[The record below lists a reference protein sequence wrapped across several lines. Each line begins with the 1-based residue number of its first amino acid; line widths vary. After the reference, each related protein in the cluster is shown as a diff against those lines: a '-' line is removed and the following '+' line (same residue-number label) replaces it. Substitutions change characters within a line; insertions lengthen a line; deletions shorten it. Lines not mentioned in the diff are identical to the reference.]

1 MPQKRR
7 AIWSSASEDSSDFD
21 SSLSGNESSHSSPT
35 PIIKS
40 KAQKASDKGKQPQKK
55 SLKKP
60 NRSRDSKRD
69 QCLHVACWI
78 PRAIDMYVVLKDTFR
93 IGMLLEQE
101 ESAKDGTLIE
111 DDAAKKERQETL
123 EHVKKDVQERSL
135 RTYKRILTS
144 APYLRTLVKGN
155 TKKHR
160 KELGHILS
168 EVRKL
173 TLQNWRYAALDAVNH
188 PLTPAIYSD
197 NQRSRAM
204 MGVNHPQLA
213 GMLCPIKHLVA
224 YCKNPKKIQGELQ
237 SGHIKM
243 HAAAWPAFAYEGDS
257 PGENFNPLDMQ
268 NGLFKG
274 YLMKRVFRHIFKGPS
289 SALAND
295 GEVVTT
301 RSGNAKLHNM
311 LKVDAEHVAYTFVQ
325 CRFSIS
331 SRDKWQAMDGKYD
344 YHEAYYR
351 IIRAIQEPFDQTWA
365 DSLLEWWNMSVFGDK
380 AGIPVFDVSDDD
392 NEEEDDLIS
401 MRKQFASREAR
412 LKSVSSDAQGSTL
425 PSDPGSDTSVINMA
439 STPATTP
446 PPFEEPAPVPAKAIP
461 KPCPIIPTSQQQ
473 VVTPNVDAGAP
484 PRTNPLAPIP
494 SGSGTSDALSHTL
507 PLAPVPSGSG
517 TGTRTSKKRGRTNVM
532 ESNDESSL
540 TENDSD
546 VPAPSKRTKKG
557 KGKATTTT
565 TTTSKR
571 KRKGRK

>member
-7 AIWSSASEDSSDFD
+7 TIWSSA
-21 SSLSGNESSHSSPT
+21 
-35 PIIKS
+35 
-40 KAQKASDKGKQPQKK
+40 GKQPQKK
-55 SLKKP
+55 LLKKP
-60 NRSRDSKRD
+60 NRSRDSERD
-69 QCLHVACWI
+69 QCLHVARWI
-78 PRAIDMYVVLKDTFR
+78 PHAIDMYVVLKDTFR

-168 EVRKL
+168 EMQDIIGQIHSEDASKL
-173 TLQNWRYAALDAVNH
+173 KPYIGRYAALDAVNH

-197 NQRSRAM
+197 IQRSRAM

-213 GMLCPIKHLVA
+213 GMLCLIKHLA
-224 YCKNPKKIQGELQ
+224 AHRKNPKKIQGELQ

-274 YLMKRVFRHIFKGPS
+274 YLMKRVFQHIFKGPS

-325 CRFSIS
+325 CHFSIS
-331 SRDKWQAMDGKYD
+331 LRDKWQAMDGKYD

-351 IIRAIQEPFDQTWA
+351 IIRAIQEPFNQTWV

-380 AGIPVFDVSDDD
+380 AGIPVFDISDDD

-412 LKSVSSDAQGSTL
+412 LKSISSDAQGSTL
-425 PSDPGSDTSVINMA
+425 PSDPSSDTSVINMA

-517 TGTRTSKKRGRTNVM
+517 TGTRMSKKCGRTNVM
-532 ESNDESSL
+532 ESDDESSL

-565 TTTSKR
+565 TTTTSKR
-571 KRKGRK
+571 KRKGQK

>member
-7 AIWSSASEDSSDFD
+7 AIWSSASEDSSDSD

-55 SLKKP
+55 LLKKP
-60 NRSRDSKRD
+60 NRSRDSERD
-69 QCLHVACWI
+69 QCLHVARWI

-93 IGMLLEQE
+93 IGILLEQE
-101 ESAKDGTLIE
+101 ESAKDGTLMLPRRS
-111 DDAAKKERQETL
+111 ARRPL
-123 EHVKKDVQERSL
+123 NMYVQERSL

-144 APYLRTLVKGN
+144 APYLRTLIKGN

-168 EVRKL
+168 EMQDIIGQIRSEDASKL
-173 TLQNWRYAALDAVNH
+173 KPYIGRYAALDAVNH
-188 PLTPAIYSD
+188 PLTPAVYSD
-197 NQRSRAM
+197 NQKSRAM

-213 GMLCPIKHLVA
+213 TMLCPIKHLAA
-224 YCKNPKKIQGELQ
+224 YRENPKKIQGELQ

-243 HAAAWPAFAYEGDS
+243 HAAAWPTFAYEGDS
-257 PGENFNPLDMQ
+257 PGEDFNPLDMQ

-274 YLMKRVFRHIFKGPS
+274 YLMKWVFRHIFKGPS

-311 LKVDAEHVAYTFVQ
+311 LKVDAEHVAYTFIQ

-331 SRDKWQAMDGKYD
+331 SCDKWQAMD
-344 YHEAYYR
+344 
-351 IIRAIQEPFDQTWA
+351 EPFDQTWA

-392 NEEEDDLIS
+392 DEEEDDLIS
-401 MRKQFASREAR
+401 MRKQFASRAAEAR

-425 PSDPGSDTSVINMA
+425 PSDPGSNTSVINTT

-446 PPFEEPAPVPAKAIP
+446 PPIEEPAPVPAKAIP
-461 KPCPIIPTSQQQ
+461 KPRPIIPTSQQQ
-473 VVTPNVDAGAP
+473 VVTPNVDTEAL
-484 PRTNPLAPIP
+484 PRTLPLAPIP
-494 SGSGTSDALSHTL
+494 SGSGTGNPLPHTL

-532 ESNDESSL
+532 ESDDESSL

-546 VPAPSKRTKKG
+546 VPAPSKRTRKG

-565 TTTSKR
+565 TTSKR
-571 KRKGRK
+571 KHKGRK